1 MAISKVRGRYY
12 FFDSHK
18 RDINGLPDYQNGKAV
33 MINFE
38 NVSMMTNHV
47 RNIFNGRNLEFT
59 MTPIQVKEIDNNDVI
74 EVGNNNSCLT
84 DCTMQ
89 SSSVKNRICLSQ
101 VRKNKQKNKRSKSG
115 SKCK

>member
-1 MAISKVRGRYY
+1 MAISKIGGRYY

-18 RDINGLPDYQNGKAV
+18 RDINGLPDDQDGKAV

-59 MTPIQVKEIDNNDVI
+59 MTPIQAREIDNNDVI
-74 EVGNNNSCLT
+74 EVENNNSCLT
-84 DCTMQ
+84 D
-89 SSSVKNRICLSQ
+89 
-101 VRKNKQKNKRSKSG
+101 
-115 SKCK
+115 